1 MKGKMVIIS
10 APSGAGKT
18 TIVRHVMNMIPTLG
32 FSVSATSRIPR
43 VGETDG
49 VDYYFLTSAAFRK
62 KIEAGEFFEW
72 EEVYPDQFYGT
83 LNSEIDRIWNQ
94 GKHIIF
100 DVDVMGGRTLKRLS
114 GDSAISLF
122 IMPPSIDELKKR
134 LRLRAKDSEEKIQIR
149 IQKAADEIRYAT
161 DFDTIILNDDIE
173 LAKEEAISA
182 ITKFL
187 NNSSL

>member
-1 MKGKMVIIS
+1 MQGKMVIIS

-18 TIVRHVMNMIPTLG
+18 TIVRHIMCSIPNLG
-32 FSVSATSRIPR
+32 FSVSATSRAPR
-43 VGETDG
+43 AGEIDG
-49 VDYYFLTSAAFRK
+49 VDYYFLTSADFRR

-83 LNSEIDRIWNQ
+83 LKSEIDRIWNQ

-114 GDSAISLF
+114 GDSSISLF
-122 IMPPSIDELKKR
+122 IMPPSIDELEKR

-149 IQKAADEIRYAT
+149 IEKADDEIRYAT

-173 LAKEEAISA
+173 LAKEEAVTTI
-182 ITKFL
+182 INFL
-187 NNSSL
+187 NKSAL